1 MKSNKWLPISIIV
14 LAFALVISSVI
25 ITMKQPTATFIDSK
39 ENSEVLVINEVAD
52 YLQLSEE
59 QVMKMINIE
68 TTKLEE
74 DGSFSGMMI
83 PYFTVDEKY
92 YFSKSALDHWLKEVT
107 TNHTAYNTSEGWIS
121 K

>member
-1 MKSNKWLPISIIV
+1 MKSNKWLPIWISV

-107 TNHTAYNTSEGWIS
+107 TNHTDYNTSEGWIS